1 MRDPAALLEA
11 LVAQPADVDTLRVYA
26 DVLLEQGDPRGELIG
41 VQLARLAGDTPDLRA
56 REAELIDHVEPVLQ
70 GALASTSVLKGTWK
84 LGFLDRLMIQQVGD
98 EPIEA
103 ALTQLAAQPAARLLR
118 RIAIYAVAVGEGGE
132 HDPAIIELAR
142 LAPAFPRLTAV
153 ALSRNE
159 VGAAAAGPDP
169 QGAAGDLAPLTRA
182 YPGLEEL
189 ALGSRPFQL
198 GDLALPALRQ
208 LWIQEVRP
216 GEVASLA
223 AARLP
228 ALEELDLWFGAW
240 AVADPAAL
248 LEPLLGRVQPALVT
262 LAIGAAP
269 PNVLQH
275 LARAVPGSTLAQRVR
290 VLAFRR
296 SVLDDACV
304 QHLVAWAP
312 RLRALDRLEVEG
324 RRLSRDGRRLLEQ
337 TYGRLLVVR

>member
-11 LVAQPADVDTLRVYA
+11 LVAQPDDLETLRVYA
-26 DVLLEQGDPRGELIG
+26 DVLLEHGDLRGELIG
-41 VQLARLAGDTPDLRA
+41 VQLARLAGDTPELRA
-56 REAELIDHVEPVLQ
+56 REAELVDHVEPELQ

-103 ALTQLAAQPAARLLR
+103 TLIQLAAQPAARRLR
-118 RIAIYAVAVGEGGE
+118 RIAIYAVAMVRGGE
-132 HDPAIIELAR
+132 LAPAITELAR
-142 LAPAFPRLTAV
+142 LAPAFPRLTAI
-153 ALSRNE
+153 ALSI
-159 VGAAAAGPDP
+159 GSGGSADPDP
-169 QGAAGDLAPLTRA
+169 QGTAGALAPLAQA
-182 YPGLEEL
+182 YPGLEEI

-198 GDLALPALRQ
+198 CDLALPALRH

-216 GEVASLA
+216 GDVAALA

-269 PNVLQH
+269 ANVLQH

-312 RLRALDRLEVEG
+312 RLRALERLEVAG
-324 RRLSRDGRRLLEQ
+324 RRLSVGGRRLLEQ
-337 TYGRLLVVR
+337 TFGATLVVR